1 MNFFLLLQVPIERE
15 RERERERVMI
25 SFVIEYI
32 IFVGIK
38 NAIKMI

>member
-1 MNFFLLLQVPIERE
+1 MNFVFLLQVPIE

>member
-1 MNFFLLLQVPIERE
+1 MLIFFLLQVPRE

>member
-1 MNFFLLLQVPIERE
+1 MWIFFSSSSPQRE

>member
-1 MNFFLLLQVPIERE
+1 MNFFLLLQVPIE

>member
-1 MNFFLLLQVPIERE
+1 MNFFLLLQVPRE